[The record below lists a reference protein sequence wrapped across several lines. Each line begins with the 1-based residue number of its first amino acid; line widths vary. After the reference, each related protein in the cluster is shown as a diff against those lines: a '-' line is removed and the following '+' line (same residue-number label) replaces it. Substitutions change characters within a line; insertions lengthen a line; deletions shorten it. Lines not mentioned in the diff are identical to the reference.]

1 MPVSDI
7 DPRALRKM
15 TPQQV
20 ADLALAA
27 DQESRRLAKAGDAA
41 GAAHWDNASA
51 RLLATLNPET
61 VR

>member
-7 DPRALRKM
+7 DPRALARM
-15 TPQQV
+15 TSQQI

-41 GAAHWDNASA
+41 GAAYWDNESA
-51 RLLATLNPET
+51 RLMATLHPET